1 MKPLELAKIIDTFSN
16 DWSDQAPS
24 GHVAEPTSTFEE
36 NDSGVLLLAARK
48 LVSTLENPKHAVLEL
63 SKAV

>member
-1 MKPLELAKIIDTFSN
+1 MKALELAKILDAASN

-24 GHVAEPTSTFEE
+24 GHIAEPTSTSEE
-36 NDSGVLLLAARK
+36 NDRRVLLIAARQ
-48 LVSTLENPKHAVLEL
+48 LVSTLENPKHAILEL